1 MPDKKKTV
9 KKKTTK
15 QTQKQS
21 QTSKQ
26 VVNINLETKP
36 KRKSR
41 SKSSNNSNNNSNQGI
56 KTTKQQYREYITA
69 TPSVVQVMPSN
80 NELISSIQ
88 SILSRNQ
95 PNPVPVNM
103 NPEMLQRL
111 EGQLTSLNGQLQEI
125 ADYEKQIADNEKQK
139 KQFEQKVQDFGITP
153 PQSAFKPIAKRPYAR
168 TPTPSNMDTIKRGL
182 EKIGNFT
189 MGESPVRGRPAATF
203 APLTEEQKKAR
214 RLYSKVK
221 QLEKESEEAGARS
234 SSFSPYQKPT
244 TRSRS
249 TKN

>member
-41 SKSSNNSNNNSNQGI
+41 SKSSSSANTNKGI
-56 KTTKQQYREYITA
+56 KTTKQQYREYVTS

-80 NELISSIQ
+80 NELVASIQ

-95 PNPVPVNM
+95 PNPVPVSM
-103 NPEMLQRL
+103 NPEILQRL
-111 EGQLTSLNGQLQEI
+111 EGQLTGLNNQLKAIVDVENEI
-125 ADYEKQIADNEKQK
+125 LDESKNKGK
-139 KQFEQKVQDFGITP
+139 SPVKDFGKTP
-153 PQSAFKPIAKRPYAR
+153 HASAFKPIAIKPEAR
-168 TPTPSNMDTIKRGL
+168 TPTMEEVKQILRK
-182 EKIGNFT
+182 KGNFKE
-189 MGESPVRGRPAATF
+189 GVSPVRGRPAAGTT
-203 APLTEEQKKAR
+203 PLTEEQKKAR
-214 RLYSKVK
+214 KLYSQMK
-221 QLEKESEEAGARS
+221 QIEKQDLEAGAARYPS
-234 SSFSPYQKPT
+234 SSPDEARYT
-244 TRSRS
+244 TRRNP
-249 TKN
+249 KK